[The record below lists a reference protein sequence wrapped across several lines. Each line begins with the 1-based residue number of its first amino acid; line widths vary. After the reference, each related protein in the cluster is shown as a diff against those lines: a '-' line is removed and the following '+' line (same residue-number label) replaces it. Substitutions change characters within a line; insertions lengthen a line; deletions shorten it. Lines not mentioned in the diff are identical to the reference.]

1 MSPSVETQQNQEK
14 LDALLREANVLRL
27 RGQAAEA
34 EARCRAALDLMPEEP
49 TALEMLG
56 DLMRGRADLAE
67 ASRLYQRA
75 IAAAPQRPS
84 PEKKFAEVT
93 LELAE
98 RQRLRDTAALM
109 LQHPPSPQQQRRN
122 VMIALVLS
130 GLFPGLGQFYNH
142 DAMKGTL
149 LVLGSLI
156 CFGAGLAPL
165 LRLLFTVAA
174 TRASGEV
181 SGLGALFG
189 FLGFVLWLYSV
200 IDAVVT
206 AQKRGRGADGGPV
219 G

>member
-1 MSPSVETQQNQEK
+1 VETQQNQEK

-27 RGQAAEA
+27 RGQPEEA
-34 EARCRAALDLMPEEP
+34 EARCRTVLESAPEEP

-56 DLMRGRADLAE
+56 DLTRGRGQLEE
-67 ASRLYQRA
+67 AAALYKRA
-75 IAAAPQRPS
+75 FAAAPVRPS
-84 PEKKFAEVT
+84 PEKKLAEVT

-142 DAMKGTL
+142 EAVKGTL

-156 CFGAGLAPL
+156 CLWAGGDALF
-165 LRLLFTVAA
+165 RLFFTVA
-174 TRASGEV
+174 TTHASGAV
-181 SGLGALFG
+181 NSFGAWFGLLW
-189 FLGFVLWLYSV
+189 FVLWIYSV

-206 AQKRGRGADGGPV
+206 VQKRGQSAGGGPM